1 MPRIARIVAPHY
13 PHHVT
18 QRGNNLADVFFDDGD
33 KAAYLS
39 ILKNYREKLGVEILA
54 YCLMTNHVH
63 LLAVPA
69 DEKSL
74 SRCIGGTNLV
84 YTQHVNR
91 KYERSGRL
99 WQNRFFSTVV
109 DGESY
114 LWAVARYIE
123 NNPVKSALVTR
134 PEDYPWSSCRAH
146 VLGQDDELV
155 TGTGLLGECDQE
167 TYRRFLTQEDP
178 EKELEIRAKTAT
190 GRPLGNEDFMV
201 ELESA
206 LSRKILP
213 GRPGRPKKS
222 RSI

>member
-1 MPRIARIVAPHY
+1 MPRIARIVAPNY
-13 PHHVT
+13 PHHIT
-18 QRGNNLADVFFDDGD
+18 QRGNNLADVFFDDED
-33 KAAYLS
+33 RAAYLS
-39 ILKNYREKLGVEILA
+39 ILKKYREELDVEILA

-74 SRCIGGTNLV
+74 SRCIGRTNLV

-91 KYERSGRL
+91 KYERSGRV

-109 DGESY
+109 DSETY

-146 VLGQDDELV
+146 VLGKNDGLV
-155 TGTGLLGECDQE
+155 TGKGLLGEYDRE
-167 TYRRFLTQEDP
+167 MYGRLLTQED
-178 EKELEIRAKTAT
+178 LEIRTKTAT

-201 ELESA
+201 ELEVL
-206 LSRKILP
+206 LSRRILP
-213 GRPGRPKKS
+213 ARPGRPRKIGS
-222 RSI
+222 E

>member
-18 QRGNNLADVFFDDGD
+18 QRGNNLAEVFFDDED

-74 SRCIGGTNLV
+74 SRCIGRTNLV

-123 NNPVKSALVTR
+123 NNPMKSDLVTR

-146 VLGQDDELV
+146 VLGESNELI
-155 TGTGLLGECDQE
+155 TGMGLLEECDQE
-167 TYRRFLTQEDP
+167 TYRRFLMQEDP
-178 EKELEIRAKTAT
+178 EKEREIRAKTAT

-213 GRPGRPKKS
+213 GRPGRPRKS